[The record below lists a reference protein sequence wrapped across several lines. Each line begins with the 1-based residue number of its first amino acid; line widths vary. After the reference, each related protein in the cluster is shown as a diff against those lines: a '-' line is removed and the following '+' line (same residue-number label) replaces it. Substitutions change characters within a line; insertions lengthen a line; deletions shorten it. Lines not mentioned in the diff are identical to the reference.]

1 MSETVLEPETEQVT
15 MTPELPQRHGHPG
28 LKKTL
33 LICGGGVVLVPL
45 LIFGVRY
52 LMWSAH
58 HESTDDAYLAGHV
71 HPISARVADTVE
83 QVLIKDNEHV
93 MEGQT
98 LVILD
103 PNDYR
108 VKLDHAKAALDA
120 ANRQTETAQ
129 AAIRATSQSAT
140 AQTTEAQGSIS
151 AARASIEASK
161 AAVTAADAGVPR
173 AEAQLNEAKATLQ
186 REEADLHRYE
196 DLYAKE
202 QVSKQTLD
210 HERASYQV
218 AVAGRAAAQEQVN
231 QARARLIAAQQD
243 VVRAKAQLS
252 KSQGGLQSAQATR
265 LETRVREGQFETARA
280 AVTQATAALE
290 DAQLQLSYT
299 IIKAP
304 VSGRVGKKSVEAGQ
318 RVQVGQPLMAIVED
332 QPWVVAN
339 FKETQL
345 VKMRAGQHV
354 EIEIDAFPKHTFLGH
369 VDSLA
374 PGSGNEFALLPPD
387 NATGNFTKIVQRIP
401 VKIVLDQDST
411 HGYEGLISPGMSAV
425 VTVATE

>member
-1 MSETVLEPETEQVT
+1 MSQTVLDPEIEQT
-15 MTPELPQRHGHPG
+15 TITPKLPQRPGHTR
-28 LKKTL
+28 LRKSL
-33 LICGGGVVLVPL
+33 LIWGGSIILALLLVV
-45 LIFGVRY
+45 GVRY
-52 LMWSAH
+52 LIWSAH
-58 HESTDDAYLAGHV
+58 HETTDDAYLAGHV
-71 HPISARVADTVE
+71 HPISARVADTVQ
-83 QVLIKDNEHV
+83 QVLINDNEHV
-93 MEGQT
+93 MKGQT

-103 PNDYR
+103 PNDYK
-108 VKLDHAKAALDA
+108 VKRDRAKAALEA
-120 ANRQTETAQ
+120 ASRRAQTAQ
-129 AAIRATSQSAT
+129 AAIRATSQSAI
-140 AQTTEAQGSIS
+140 AQTTEAQGSIG

-161 AAVTAADAGVPR
+161 AAVTAANAGVPG
-173 AEAQLNEAKATLQ
+173 AEAQLNKAKATLQ
-186 REEADLHRYE
+186 REATDLHRYE

-231 QARARLIAAQQD
+231 QARARLIATQQD
-243 VVRAKAQLS
+243 VVRAEAQLS

-265 LETRVREGQFETARA
+265 LETRVREGQFETAQA
-280 AVTQATAALE
+280 AVTQAKAALE
-290 DAQLQLSYT
+290 DARLQLSYT

-304 VSGRVGKKSVEAGQ
+304 VTGRVGKKSVEAGQ

-345 VKMRAGQHV
+345 ETMRAGQYV
-354 EIEIDAFPKHTFLGH
+354 EIEIDSFPKHRFVGH

-401 VKIVLDQDST
+401 VKIVLDQEST

-425 VTVATE
+425 VTVATK